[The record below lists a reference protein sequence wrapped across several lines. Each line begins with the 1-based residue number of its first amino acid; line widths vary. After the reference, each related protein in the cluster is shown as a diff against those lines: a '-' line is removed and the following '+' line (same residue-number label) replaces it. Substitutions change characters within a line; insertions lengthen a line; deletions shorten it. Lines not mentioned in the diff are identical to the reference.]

1 MTCTHESP
9 GFSSRTSTLWIID
22 YGGPQLSLT
31 YILQANIEIEQLE
44 YHPNYGTTDALLL
57 RNVMTHNLWVLMN
70 DEITKITFEV

>member
-1 MTCTHESP
+1 MTAQGAQESP
-9 GFSSRTSTLWIID
+9 ELSSRTSTLWSID

-57 RNVMTHNLWVLMN
+57 RNNMGFNEWLHYTNYL
-70 DEITKITFEV
+70 